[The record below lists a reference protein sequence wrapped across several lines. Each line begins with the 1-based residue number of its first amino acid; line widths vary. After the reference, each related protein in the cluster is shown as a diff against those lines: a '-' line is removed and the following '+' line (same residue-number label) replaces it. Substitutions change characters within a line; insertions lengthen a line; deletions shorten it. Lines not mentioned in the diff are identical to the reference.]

1 MINFLPLFQFR
12 SMMIYDYLLCYNNIQ
27 VWELTNLMKIT
38 GYHIRW
44 HLMICCQSLMT
55 TQKVKLVSFL
65 DNLNSLEV
73 ALISV
78 FLIND
83 L

>member
-1 MINFLPLFQFR
+1 
-12 SMMIYDYLLCYNNIQ
+12 
-27 VWELTNLMKIT
+27 MKIT

-55 TQKVKLVSFL
+55 TQKVELVSFL
-65 DNLNSLEV
+65 DNLKSLAEV

-78 FLIND
+78 FPIND

>member
-1 MINFLPLFQFR
+1 
-12 SMMIYDYLLCYNNIQ
+12 MIYDYLLCYNNIQ
-27 VWELTNLMKIT
+27 VWELKNLMKIT

-44 HLMICCQSLMT
+44 HLMICCQSLMI
-55 TQKVKLVSFL
+55 TQKVELVSFL

-78 FLIND
+78 FMIND